1 MFKSGFVSIIGEP
14 NVGKSTL
21 LNRILKQK
29 VAIVSNKPQ
38 TTRNVF
44 SGIYNDGN
52 SQIIFL
58 DTPGIHK
65 AKTRLGEYMS
75 SAAISTVKSVDL
87 VLFLINAYDK
97 VLDYN
102 IEILKK
108 LSGVK
113 TPVFLVINKMD
124 TIKDV
129 SRLETYINEY
139 KKVFQFK
146 GIFGISALKGDNVP
160 LLVEDIKKELEDGPR
175 YYPEGEISDR
185 PETFLVQEFIREK
198 ILEFTHDE
206 IPHSV
211 MVYLEKFQEKKAIIN
226 IMATIVCERKSQKGI
241 IIGKQ
246 GRMLKAIGSKSRV
259 NIEALLKKK
268 VYLEIFV
275 KVESDWRNREYY
287 LKNFGYKPDQNG
299 WYNWKTSKG

>member
-65 AKTRLGEYMS
+65 AKTKLGEYMS

-102 IEILKK
+102 LEILKN
-108 LSGVK
+108 LSNVK
-113 TPVFLVINKMD
+113 TPIFLVINKMD
-124 TIKDV
+124 TIEDV
-129 SRLETYINEY
+129 PRLEEVINQY
-139 KKVFQFK
+139 KKILDFK
-146 GIFGISALKGDNVP
+146 GVFGISALKGDNVP
-160 LLVEDIKKELEDGPR
+160 LLVEDIKKELGEGPR

-198 ILEFTHDE
+198 ILELTFEE

-211 MVYLEKFQEKKAIIN
+211 MVYLEKFEEKKQIIN

-246 GRMLKAIGSKSRV
+246 GKKLKAIGSKARRD
-259 NIEALLKKK
+259 IEELLKKQI
-268 VYLEIFV
+268 YLEIFV

-287 LKNFGYKPDQNG
+287 LKNYGYRPDQNG
-299 WYNWKTSKG
+299 